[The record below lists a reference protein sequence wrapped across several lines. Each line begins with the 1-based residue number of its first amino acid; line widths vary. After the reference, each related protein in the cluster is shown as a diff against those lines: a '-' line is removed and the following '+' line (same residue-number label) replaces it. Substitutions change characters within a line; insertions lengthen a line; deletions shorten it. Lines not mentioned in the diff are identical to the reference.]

1 MTDTNRPEKSPPEKN
16 PKGPTPPEIVARW
29 WREMQDTNADGS
41 PNPRADRA
49 ARARLRRS
57 EGPLAAADPKVVD
70 LYRRL
75 EGDRFDAKKLRVVV
89 RVALVLA
96 HVREETR
103 RDAGARATEF
113 ARSLG
118 PSTIDADDG
127 VMKALRFRALLAARE
142 EDDVVRRFRRAV
154 ALLDRRA
161 NVRDLAAVLLGWDH
175 DGVRTRFAFDY
186 FAAAAAPPEAPSVV
200 A

>member
-1 MTDTNRPEKSPPEKN
+1 MTDTKRPEETRAQPSPPEI
-16 PKGPTPPEIVARW
+16 TARW
-29 WREMQDTNADGS
+29 WREMQDTNPNGT

-49 ARARLRRS
+49 ARARLRRL
-57 EGPLAAADPKVVD
+57 EGPLAATDPRVVD

-75 EGDRFDAKKLRVVV
+75 EGDRFETDKLRVVV

-96 HVREETR
+96 HAREEIR
-103 RDAGARATEF
+103 GEQGASAPRF

-127 VMKALRFRALLAARE
+127 VLKALRFRSLLAARDE
-142 EDDVVRRFRRAV
+142 GDVVRRFRRAV
-154 ALLDRRA
+154 ALLGGRA
-161 NVRDLAAVLLGWDH
+161 NVRDLAAVLLGWDS
-175 DGVRTRFAFDY
+175 DRVRMRFAFDY
-186 FAAAAAPPEAPSVV
+186 FAAGDAVPSEATSVV

>member
-1 MTDTNRPEKSPPEKN
+1 MTETNRPEETRAQPSR
-16 PKGPTPPEIVARW
+16 PEIVARW
-29 WREMQDTNADGS
+29 WREMQDANADGS

-49 ARARLRRS
+49 ARARLRRRD
-57 EGPLAAADPKVVD
+57 GPLAAVDPRVVD

-75 EGDRFDAKKLRVVV
+75 EGDRLDVGKLRVVV

-96 HVREETR
+96 HAREEVR
-103 RDAGARATEF
+103 GEQSAPAPRF

-127 VMKALRFRALLAARE
+127 VLKALRFRALIAARDE
-142 EDDVVRRFRRAV
+142 GDVVRRFRRAV
-154 ALLDRRA
+154 ALLGGRV
-161 NVRDLAAVLLGWDH
+161 NIRDLAAVLLDWDF
-175 DGVRTRFAFDY
+175 DRVRTRFAFDY
-186 FAAAAAPPEAPSVV
+186 FAAGAAAPSEATSVV